1 MSGLV
6 GRLVGRGRPT
16 APRVKKVIPI
26 LLRIKKK
33 IANTVSGV
41 KYLSV
46 PDFQSLMLPFL
57 KATQDCEEH
66 SISSISNHLATT
78 LNLNKEDVEELLPS
92 GTEKRFRNRINWVAT
107 HFRKAQVIEST
118 GRGSFKITERG
129 KQLLKN
135 NPDRID
141 INTLTQFSEYR
152 EFRGITNAE
161 DGDVVADEIKKQ
173 TPDELIEEISQKLK
187 IQFAQDLLEQVK
199 QVTPDRFES
208 IVLDVLVAMGYGGST
223 ADAHKIGRVG
233 DGGIDGIIKED
244 KLGLDFIC
252 VQAKRWQN
260 QTGVSTVR
268 EFAGSLLDRK
278 ARKGVLI
285 TTSSFSSEA
294 RDYAKRA
301 GNIVILDGQQFAE
314 LMISYGVGVTISNTY
329 KLYKVDTD
337 YFEE

>member
-1 MSGLV
+1 L
-6 GRLVGRGRPT
+6 
-16 APRVKKVIPI
+16 IEI
-26 LLRIKKK
+26 
-33 IANTVSGV
+33 VSEV
-41 KYLSV
+41 KYVSV

-57 KATQDCEEH
+57 QATQDGEEY
-66 SISSISNHLATT
+66 SIASISNHLVTS
-78 LNLNKEDVEELLPS
+78 LNLSKDDIEELLPS
-92 GTEKRFRNRINWVAT
+92 GLQTRFKNRVYWVAT
-107 HFRKAQVIEST
+107 HFRKSKVIEST
-118 GRGSFKITERG
+118 RRGSFKITERG
-129 KQLLKN
+129 KQLLKS

-141 INTLTQFSEYR
+141 MNTLNQYPEYL
-152 EFRGITNAE
+152 EFRGMTNAD
-161 DGDVVADEIKKQ
+161 DGDDIVTDEIKKQ
-173 TPDELIEEISQKLK
+173 TPDELIEELALKLK

-223 ADAHKIGRVG
+223 ANAHKIGRVG

-260 QTGVSTVR
+260 QVGVSTVR

-285 TTSSFSSEA
+285 TTSNFSSEA
-294 RDYAKRA
+294 RDYATRA

-314 LMISYGVGVTISNTY
+314 LMITYGVGVTVSNTY
-329 KLYKVDTD
+329 KLYKIDTD